1 MKLSKFAMLV
11 YLILIPVLL
20 TAEETGTIVGNVVD
34 KDENPFAGV
43 RVTLLENH
51 QPTDYWAFTNEEGY
65 YAITDVPIGVY
76 QLLFSKGDEFS
87 LFSCCAGIN
96 PNKTLRYQTIHLRPL
111 LVIPPPEL
119 SRPRDLQRPID
130 VDIIESA
137 PSLMWGDY
145 ITEGITITGEEINSM
160 PVDNIEQAIE
170 NLVPG
175 VVNTSP

>member
-11 YLILIPVLL
+11 YLILVPVLL

-43 RVTLLENH
+43 RVILLKNH

-65 YAITDVPIGVY
+65 YAITDVPIGIY
-76 QLLFSKGDEFS
+76 RLRCSKGDEFS
-87 LFSCCAGIN
+87 LVSCCAGIN
-96 PNKTLRYQTIHLRPL
+96 PNKTLRYRTIHLRPL
-111 LVIPPPEL
+111 RVIH
-119 SRPRDLQRPID
+119 QRPIN
-130 VDIIESA
+130 VIESP

-145 ITEGITITGEEINSM
+145 ITEGITVTGEEIEHM
-160 PVDNIEQAIE
+160 PVDNIEQVLE

-175 VVNTSP
+175 AVSTSP

>member
-34 KDENPFAGV
+34 ENENPFAGV
-43 RVTLLENH
+43 RVVLLKNH

-65 YAITDVPIGVY
+65 YAITDVPVGIY
-76 QLLFSKGDEFS
+76 RLRCSKGDEFS
-87 LFSCCAGIN
+87 LVSCCAGIN
-96 PNKTLRYQTIHLRPL
+96 PNKPLRYQTIHLRPL

-119 SRPRDLQRPID
+119 SRQRPID
-130 VDIIESA
+130 VIESP
-137 PSLMWGDY
+137 PSLMWWDY
-145 ITEGITITGEEINSM
+145 ITPGITITGEEIEHM
-160 PVDNIEQAIE
+160 PVDDIEQVLE